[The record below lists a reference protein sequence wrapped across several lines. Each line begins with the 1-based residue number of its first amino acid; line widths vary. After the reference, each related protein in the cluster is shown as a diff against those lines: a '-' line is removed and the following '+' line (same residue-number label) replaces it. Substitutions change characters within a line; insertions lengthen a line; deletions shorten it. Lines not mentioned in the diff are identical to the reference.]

1 MRRETGLTLIEFMI
15 AIVLGMVVVAAMAVL
30 IANQSTVRSEVDR
43 AGRMIE
49 NGRYSMQTMSDD
61 LLVAGYWGE
70 ISTNPDAPTG
80 LTAMAGLPN
89 PCVFTLNAVE
99 SNPGDAT
106 TWALQEATYLYVQG
120 YDDSAI
126 TSSLLTST
134 LACLSNW
141 KSGTDVL
148 VVRHVDPDASD
159 ILTGGAVDLSKLTSG
174 QMYVQTGLSSAT
186 STSFGY
192 RVNTG
197 SSAANN
203 ATNFPLVTKSGALAT
218 PRKLLVH
225 IYYVATCDVCSGTGA
240 DTIPTLKR
248 VELTVSGGAPA
259 STTAVIAEGVENLQF
274 EYGVDSLPNPG
285 AGAYATGDG
294 SPDSFVN
301 AADGTL
307 GSVGDN
313 WRGVVSAKI
322 FLVTRSTDKSPGYT
336 DTRQYCLKSTC
347 STSSDY
353 YTPSAA
359 DAGYQRHLF
368 TQSVRL
374 SNPSMRRS
382 S

>member
-1 MRRETGLTLIEFMI
+1 MRRQTGLTLIEFMI

-30 IANQSTVRSEVDR
+30 IANQSAVRSEVDR

-49 NGRYSMQTMSDD
+49 NGRYSMQTLSDD
-61 LLVAGYWGE
+61 LLMAGYWGE
-70 ISTNPDAPTG
+70 MSTSPDAPTG
-80 LTAMAGLPN
+80 LTAMAGVPN

-134 LACLSNW
+134 LTCVSNW
-141 KSGTDVL
+141 KTGTDIL
-148 VVRHVDPDASD
+148 VVRRVDPDASD
-159 ILTGGAVDLSKLTSG
+159 ILTGGAVDLTKLSSG
-174 QMYVQTGLSSAT
+174 QVYVQTGLSSAT
-186 STSFGY
+186 GTSFGY
-192 RVNTG
+192 RMNTG
-197 SSAANN
+197 SSATNN

-218 PRKLLVH
+218 PRKLVVH
-225 IYYVATCDVCSGTGA
+225 IYYVATCDVCSGAGV

-248 VELTVSGGAPA
+248 VELTFSGGAPA

-285 AGAYATGDG
+285 TGSYPTGDG

-336 DTRQYCLKSTC
+336 DTRQYCLKTTC

-353 YTPSAA
+353 YTPSTA
-359 DAGYQRHLF
+359 DAAYQRHLF
-368 TQSVRL
+368 TQSIRL
-374 SNPSMRRS
+374 ANPSMRRS
-382 S
+382 G